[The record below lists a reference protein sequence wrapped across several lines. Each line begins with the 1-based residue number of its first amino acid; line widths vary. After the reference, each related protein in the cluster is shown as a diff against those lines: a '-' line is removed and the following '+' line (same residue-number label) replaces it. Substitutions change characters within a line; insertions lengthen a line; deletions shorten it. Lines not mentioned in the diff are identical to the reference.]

1 MMPSVGFHLDLRA
14 TFAALLLLSS
24 CLLLAQEQPK
34 TSFYD
39 VALSKDEI
47 YKYTNLKFTG
57 DYTSFES
64 PSGYLAL
71 GGTEAGVTIVI
82 VIGDGTL
89 KIEAPE
95 AGQEKFKT
103 IFGNY
108 PLKTTFKSVY
118 IRLHPKEYDEVF
130 GKQQL
135 TKSPDDAVLA
145 KAKDIFD
152 QRFLASYHAGPKA
165 IFPPYKTRVLDFD
178 TPDIG
183 QVINQEGYWL
193 ILRRVSPYGSVYPRD
208 FINPKQKY

>member
-1 MMPSVGFHLDLRA
+1 MTPSDGFHLNLRA
-14 TFAALLLLSS
+14 TLAALLLLSS

-39 VALSKDEI
+39 VALSRDEI

-64 PSGYLAL
+64 PLGYVAL
-71 GGTEAGVTIVI
+71 GRTEAGVTIVI
-82 VIGDGTL
+82 VIGDGTVN
-89 KIEAPE
+89 IEAPE
-95 AGQEKFKT
+95 TGQEKFKT

-118 IRLHPKEYDEVF
+118 IRLHPKEYEEVF

-145 KAKDIFD
+145 KAKDIYD

-165 IFPPYKTRVLDFD
+165 ILPLYKTRVFDFD
-178 TPDIG
+178 TSDIG

-208 FINPKQKY
+208 FINPKQK